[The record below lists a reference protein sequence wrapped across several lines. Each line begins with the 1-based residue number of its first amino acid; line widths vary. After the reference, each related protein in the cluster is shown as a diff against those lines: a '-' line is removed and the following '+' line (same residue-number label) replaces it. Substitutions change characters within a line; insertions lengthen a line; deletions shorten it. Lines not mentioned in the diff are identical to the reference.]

1 MEKVFETLR
10 EVMDFDFSKLTP
22 GKSNYLTINSLTA
35 FKESQNFDKWRVVA
49 KPQNN
54 AHPKILLEITPKWL
68 TITVHQGGDLSSR
81 RINIPCHKKDPKSIL
96 KGIFEF
102 WSPHKRS
109 SWVYLTWPLF
119 YFHIYQNIWYN

>member
-22 GKSNYLTINSLTA
+22 GKSNYLTINSLPA

-109 SWVYLTWPLF
+109 SWVYLTWPIFLF
-119 YFHIYQNIWYN
+119 SDLSKYLI